1 MTKLHIMTLN
11 WNGENNLP
19 SLVTSLEKAVV
30 ALEDVGVESR
40 WLVRD
45 NGSKDNSIGVIS
57 QFGKE
62 HIIFGI
68 DHNRDSFATG
78 VNYLFKEAN
87 AQDDDLLLL
96 LNNDIVIKESNSIS
110 KMVDLQRKTKADVVG
125 CRLLFND
132 SNKLQHCGVI
142 FGKRYNNLPYH
153 YRVGEESDEASKK
166 DRWFQAVTAACCL
179 VTASAFR
186 RIGGLDS
193 GFLWAFDDVDMCL
206 QIGATGGK
214 IAYCG
219 GTEIYHAES
228 LSLRKN
234 PVNKMFMKQNVERF
248 RKKWTGKYEID
259 HDLYLSNPHYKE
271 ISVSK

>member
-1 MTKLHIMTLN
+1 MTKLHILTLN
-11 WNGENNLP
+11 WNAENTLP

-30 ALEDVGVESR
+30 ALEDVDVESR

-45 NGSKDNSIGVIS
+45 NGSRDNSIGAIS

-62 HIIFGI
+62 HIIFAI

-78 VNYLFKEAN
+78 VNFLFKESG
-87 AQDDDLLLL
+87 AQDDDLLML
-96 LNNDIVIKESNSIS
+96 LNNDIVIKDVNSIS
-110 KMVDLQRKTKADVVG
+110 KMVELQRKTTADVVG

-142 FGKRYNNLPYH
+142 FGKRYNNLPFH
-153 YRVGEESDEASKK
+153 YRVGEESDEAAKK
-166 DRWFQAVTAACCL
+166 DRWFQAVTGACCL
-179 VTASAFR
+179 ITASAFR
-186 RIGGLDS
+186 RIGGMDT
-193 GFLWAFDDVDMCL
+193 GFKWAFDDIDTCL
-206 QIGATGGK
+206 QIGSTGGK

-228 LSLRKN
+228 LSLHKN
-234 PVNKMFMKQNVERF
+234 PVNKMFIKQNVERF

>member
-57 QFGKE
+57 QFVKD

-78 VNYLFKEAN
+78 VNYLFKESN

-153 YRVGEESDEASKK
+153 YRAGEESDEASKK

-193 GFLWAFDDVDMCL
+193 RFLWAFDDVDMCL

-228 LSLRKN
+228 LSLRRN
-234 PVNKMFMKQNVERF
+234 PVNKMFMKQNVELF

-271 ISVSK
+271 ISVSQ